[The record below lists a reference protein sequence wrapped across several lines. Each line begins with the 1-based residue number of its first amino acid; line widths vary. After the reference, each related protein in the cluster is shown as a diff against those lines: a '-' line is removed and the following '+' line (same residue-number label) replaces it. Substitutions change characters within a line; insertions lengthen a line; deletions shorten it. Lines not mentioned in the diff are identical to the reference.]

1 MISGILLAAGES
13 SRMGEE
19 NKLLLPVEGEPM
31 FKKAL
36 TAMQNSK
43 IGELIVILGHDYKA
57 MMPYFQSCSIRLAI
71 NGNHLEGQ
79 TSSIHTGLRMI
90 SPSSKA
96 FLICLADMPFLTQ
109 KHIDDLLD
117 AYENIDGEDV
127 IMKPFNGDVPGN
139 PVIFSKSF
147 YDGMIA
153 CTDPDGCKSVIGENR
168 NFLHKYQ
175 TTDMA
180 YFRDIDTPQDYHN
193 MGHTSFEANL

>member
-19 NKLLLPVEGEPM
+19 NKLLLPVDGEPM

-57 MMPYFQSCSIRLAI
+57 MMPHFQSCSIRLAI

-109 KHIDDLLD
+109 NHIDDLLD
-117 AYENIDGEDV
+117 AYVKIEGEQV
-127 IMKPFNGDVPGN
+127 IMKPFNGSVPGN
-139 PVIFSKSF
+139 PVLFSKSF
-147 YDGMIA
+147 YNEMLA
-153 CTDPDGCKSVIGENR
+153 CKDPDGCRAVIAENKQ
-168 NFLHKYQ
+168 FLHKYQ
-175 TTDMA
+175 TTDAA

-193 MGHTSFEANL
+193 IGDTSLEPNM